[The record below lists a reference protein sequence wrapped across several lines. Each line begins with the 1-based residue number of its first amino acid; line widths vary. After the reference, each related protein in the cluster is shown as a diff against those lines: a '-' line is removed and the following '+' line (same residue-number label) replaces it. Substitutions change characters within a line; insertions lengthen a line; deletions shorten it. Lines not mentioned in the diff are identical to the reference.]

1 MRIKLGFIGMF
12 RLTQTPVGSDA
23 LVAPPRRTYLYV
35 SGVEAEK
42 IYLTMDKSNFQVAER
57 RGRRSLQWV
66 IGNRAIVSNRPL
78 NPNLNHINIPL
89 PLSGEGASAGNYPT
103 AIGLCR
109 RDYFFSSVAAAALP
123 PMKPEIMLLTS
134 RPVASDRPS
143 MTWLED
149 CITSRSSLVELP
161 SPYMTILSV

>member
-1 MRIKLGFIGMF
+1 MF

-66 IGNRAIVSNRPL
+66 IGSRAIVPDRPT
-78 NPNLNHINIPL
+78 NPNLNKYLGINQYRLIDLSIYNLSRFNIPF
-89 PLSGEGASAGNYPT
+89 
-103 AIGLCR
+103 C
-109 RDYFFSSVAAAALP
+109 V
-123 PMKPEIMLLTS
+123 
-134 RPVASDRPS
+134 
-143 MTWLED
+143 
-149 CITSRSSLVELP
+149 
-161 SPYMTILSV
+161 